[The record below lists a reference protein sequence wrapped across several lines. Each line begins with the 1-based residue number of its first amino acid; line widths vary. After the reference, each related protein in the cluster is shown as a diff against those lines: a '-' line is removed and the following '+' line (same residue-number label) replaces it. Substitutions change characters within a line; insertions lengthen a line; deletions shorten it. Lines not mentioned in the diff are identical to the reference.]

1 MIKRVKL
8 GKQDI
13 KVLPPRG
20 MVFQCFLNGLTNLI
34 DLNIGIWKEG
44 NRGSKRQPQ

>member
-1 MIKRVKL
+1 M

-20 MVFQCFLNGLTNLI
+20 MVLECFLNGLTNLI
-34 DLNIGIWKEG
+34 EDLNTGIQKEG
-44 NRGSKRQPQ
+44 NQGSKRRSQ